1 MARPTRSATRLRT
14 IRTRNSPRCSMN
26 DILSGRI
33 GVIVLPALDEVP
45 EGADAVAGREPFA
58 DGSRHER
65 LALDDRIA
73 QRAAPGEAG
82 GDRRRVR
89 ASGAVRIGRVELGSG
104 KAREVAPVHEDVR
117 RRVGEVASVHSY
129 RERYDH
135 EW

>member
-1 MARPTRSATRLRT
+1 
-14 IRTRNSPRCSMN
+14 MN

-45 EGADAVAGREPFA
+45 EGADALTGREAFA
-58 DGSRHER
+58 DGGRHER

-89 ASGAVRIGRVELGSG
+89 ASGAVRVGRVELGRG
-104 KAREVAPVHEDVR
+104 KAREVAPVPEDVR
-117 RRVGEVASVHSY
+117 RGVGEVASG
-129 RERYDH
+129 ERCTLVVSRARS
-135 EW
+135 E